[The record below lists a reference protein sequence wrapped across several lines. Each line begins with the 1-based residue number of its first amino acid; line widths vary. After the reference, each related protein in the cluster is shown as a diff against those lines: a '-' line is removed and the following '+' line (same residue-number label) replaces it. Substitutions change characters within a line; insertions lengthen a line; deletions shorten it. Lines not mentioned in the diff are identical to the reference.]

1 MNTNQIKDIQKEIG
15 VEPDGFWGEKST
27 NACKK
32 YIRNLMPP
40 GAPAQDQ
47 ASLTAAYGKAG
58 DESQLVNLS
67 VVGYGV
73 KYDGKPVKTIRCND
87 KCADS
92 LLEIIKELSTFP
104 EGKATLADYNGCY
117 NNRPMRGGSLPS
129 LHARGAAVDFI
140 AGTNANLSHW
150 PTKATMPFSVIKV
163 FAKHGWL
170 SAGVHWNRD
179 GMHFQMTR

>member
-1 MNTNQIKDIQKEIG
+1 MTANQIKDIQKEIG

-27 NACKK
+27 DACKK
-32 YIRNLMPP
+32 YIRKLMPA
-40 GAPAQDQ
+40 GAPKQDQ
-47 ASLTAAYGKAG
+47 ASLTAAYGKPG
-58 DESQLVNLS
+58 DESQLVNLN
-67 VVGYGV
+67 VTGYGV
-73 KYDGKPVKTIRCND
+73 KYDGKPVRTIRVND

-104 EGKATLADYNGCY
+104 EGKATLADFNGCY

-129 LHARGAAVDFI
+129 LHARGAAVDFV
-140 AGTNANLSHW
+140 AGTNGLYAHW

-170 SAGVHWNRD
+170 SAGVFWNRD
-179 GMHFQMTR
+179 SMHFQRTA

>member
-1 MNTNQIKDIQKEIG
+1 MTTTQIKDIQNEIG

-27 NACKK
+27 DACKK
-32 YIRNLMPP
+32 YIRKLMPT
-40 GAPAQDQ
+40 GASGQDQ

-58 DESQLVNLS
+58 DESNLMNLN

-73 KYDGKPVKTIRCND
+73 KYDGKLVKTIRCNA

-92 LLEIIKELSTFP
+92 LLDVIKELSTVP
-104 EGKATLADYNGCY
+104 EGKATLADCNGCY

-140 AGTNANLSHW
+140 AGTNANLAHW
-150 PTKATMPFSVIKV
+150 PVKATMPFSVIKV

-170 SAGVHWNRD
+170 SAGVFWSRD
-179 GMHFQMTR
+179 GMHFQKTK